1 MLIIV
6 DGYNYIGHS
15 RELEL
20 SDPTARDKIVY
31 LMGQYCRRVHKSVTI
46 VFDGNYFVDLADR
59 KRRYGR
65 VTVVYT
71 SPIYT
76 ADDMIKKM
84 VRRQEP
90 KQRKSL
96 LVVSSDDEILQY
108 TKSHGASAV
117 RSEDFEYTI
126 SQVLASDPEIERV
139 NVHVSPQEVQE
150 WLKIFEEA
158 HSKHERS
165 EKLKKDQDSVAKPK
179 TGKLNA
185 AQASTT
191 EEHPEK
197 IADYLHKK
205 RGQTSKNRPRAKLKG
220 RKQRKSLTSQTDECI
235 DRINIHLSPEEVR
248 EWMDIFGTNGED

>member
-65 VTVVYT
+65 VTVIYT

-84 VRRQEP
+84 IRKQESKRR
-90 KQRKSL
+90 KAL
-96 LVVSSDDEILQY
+96 LVVSSDNEIMRY
-108 TKSHGASAV
+108 AKAHGTSAV
-117 RSEDFEYTI
+117 KSEDFEYTI
-126 SQVLASDPEIERV
+126 NQALASEPEIDKT
-139 NVHVSPQEVQE
+139 NVHVSSQEVRA
-150 WLKIFEEA
+150 WLKIFETTLSDHEIPRRSGKFRKA
-158 HSKHERS
+158 VSKSET
-165 EKLKKDQDSVAKPK
+165 EKLETARAPTAKKNLKK
-179 TGKLNA
+179 TAEG
-185 AQASTT
+185 
-191 EEHPEK
+191 
-197 IADYLHKK
+197 DV
-205 RGQTSKNRPRAKLKG
+205 QTSKNRLRLK
-220 RKQRKSLTSQTDECI
+220 RKESQSDKSRTLRTGEDL
-235 DRINIHLSPEEVR
+235 DRINVHLSPEEVQ
-248 EWMDIFGTNGED
+248 EWMKIFGAETEE